1 MSGICE
7 YSGEK
12 VTHCI
17 FDLDGL
23 LMDTEPIY
31 TKAMNDCAKKFGK
44 IMNQELELK
53 TTGTTGLGLRVTK
66 IYYLRVPPIEN

>member
-1 MSGICE
+1 MSVGI
-7 YSGEK
+7 SSSK
-12 VTHCI
+12 VSHCI

-31 TKAMNDCAKKFGK
+31 TKAMNDCLKQFGK

-53 TTGTTGLGLRVTK
+53 TTGTTGLGLRVMNHN
-66 IYYLRVPPIEN
+66 L